1 MKVNITY
8 VKLIETILTNDAE
21 SRDDWMLCVK
31 KIHSWQMMLN
41 GVTKE
46 QYFDKLFEQDADEK
60 YSYFMNVDTIKRI
73 WAKVQEEKPSLRG
86 LKWVER
92 QIQGGN
98 YNVNVY
104 NEMQLSLF
112 SEEQLNKLTNFDFKA
127 EL

>member
-1 MKVNITY
+1 
-8 VKLIETILTNDAE
+8 
-21 SRDDWMLCVK
+21 
-31 KIHSWQMMLN
+31 MMLN

-112 SEEQLNKLTNFDFKA
+112 SEEQLNKLTNFDFKE